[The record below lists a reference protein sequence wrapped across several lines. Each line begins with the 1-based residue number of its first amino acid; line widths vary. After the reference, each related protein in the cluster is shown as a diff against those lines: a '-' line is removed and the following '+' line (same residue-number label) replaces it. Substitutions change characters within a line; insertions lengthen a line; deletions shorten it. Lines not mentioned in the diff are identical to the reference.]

1 MSEQCALCTR
11 RDATTRLKDTG
22 ILGTLLR
29 QETRLDIPEREIVI
43 PLCNPCTDHVS
54 EMREDYRYG
63 GPDEKIRAGERLTRD
78 AKRMNVTTVRNAS
91 GH

>member
-1 MSEQCALCTR
+1 MSEQCALCSR
-11 RDATTRLKDTG
+11 REARKQLEETG

-43 PLCNPCTDHVS
+43 PLCDPCADHVA
-54 EMREDYRYG
+54 EMREDYGYG
-63 GPDEKIRAGERLTRD
+63 GPEEKTRAGERLTRD
-78 AKRMNVTTVRNAS
+78 ANRMNIATVRDAS